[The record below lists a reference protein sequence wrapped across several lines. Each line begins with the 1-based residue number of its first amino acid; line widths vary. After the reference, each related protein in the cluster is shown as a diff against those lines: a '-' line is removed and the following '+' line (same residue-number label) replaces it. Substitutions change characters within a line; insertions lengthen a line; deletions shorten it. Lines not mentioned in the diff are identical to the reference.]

1 MMDGLT
7 AGKAQPLTI
16 MIEATYS
23 QSMSSGFEGAVKK
36 EESLLHAL
44 DHLALSR
51 DLSLTHSSCGF
62 HIRDYGVI
70 QIDQVVRAVGK
81 ERSFRRG
88 GSEAGGGSV
97 VTNFFDMAGVE
108 PLKAGSSKVSRYSR
122 TARPAAL
129 GGSRSSRRRL
139 AAGRHQPGSGSPPHQ
154 SSRRLPDS
162 P

>member
-16 MIEATYS
+16 MIETTYS
-23 QSMSSGFEGAVKK
+23 QSMSSSFEGAVKK
-36 EESLLHAL
+36 EESLLHTL

-88 GSEAGGGSV
+88 GEAGGGSV
-97 VTNFFDMAGVE
+97 VTNFFGMTEVE
-108 PLKAGSSKVSRYSR
+108 PPKAGSSKVSRYSR

-139 AAGRHQPGSGSPPHQ
+139 AADRHQPGSGSPPHQ
-154 SSRRLPDS
+154 SSRGLLGS